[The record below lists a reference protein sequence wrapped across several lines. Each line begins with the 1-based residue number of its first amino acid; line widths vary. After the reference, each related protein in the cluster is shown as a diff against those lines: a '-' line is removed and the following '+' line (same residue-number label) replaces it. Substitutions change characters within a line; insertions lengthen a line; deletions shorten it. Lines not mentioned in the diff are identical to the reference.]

1 MSDEFIFSTS
11 PRVLQVAELNR
22 AISQLIEAQV
32 PLLWVSGEISNLV
45 KAASGHWYFSLKDEQ
60 AQVRCVMFRHRN
72 QAQDQLVGNGHQV
85 EVQAIASLYEARG
98 DFQLTIE
105 QLRPAGLGVLYEKF
119 ARLKQKLESEGLFS
133 ADQKR
138 PLPNFPR
145 RIGIVTSP
153 QAAALRDV
161 LTTLQRR
168 LPCVPIILYPT
179 AVQGVGSG
187 EKIAQALQL
196 ANQRAEVSVL
206 ILCRGGGSI
215 EDLWAYNEEVVAR
228 AIAASMLPV
237 VTGIGHETDFTIADF
252 VADERAPTPTAAA
265 QRVVPDRNAL
275 MQGLRD
281 TAQHLQRPMRNRIQN
296 AMQSLDYLQRRLVHP
311 EQQLQ
316 RQSSHL
322 IQFKQRLQRSWQQ
335 AQQRQL
341 SCYQSLAQRLRHSG
355 RDFERM
361 KDRQFHL
368 SLRLNQALK
377 IIQARQKAR
386 LESLAQHLLMLN
398 PEQVLARGYSLV
410 QDVSGNLVSDARQL
424 KPGKELHITFA
435 AGTARAKVL
444 P

>member
-1 MSDEFIFSTS
+1 MLPAVS
-11 PRVLQVAELNR
+11 P
-22 AISQLIEAQV
+22 
-32 PLLWVSGEISNLV
+32 P
-45 KAASGHWYFSLKDEQ
+45 
-60 AQVRCVMFRHRN
+60 
-72 QAQDQLVGNGHQV
+72 
-85 EVQAIASLYEARG
+85 
-98 DFQLTIE
+98 
-105 QLRPAGLGVLYEKF
+105 P
-119 ARLKQKLESEGLFS
+119 
-133 ADQKR
+133 
-138 PLPNFPR
+138 
-145 RIGIVTSP
+145 
-153 QAAALRDV
+153 
-161 LTTLQRR
+161 
-168 LPCVPIILYPT
+168 

-316 RQSSHL
+316 RQSSHV